1 MYVQHDPFLVLMF
14 LMIKNRETEHSRV
27 HFRIGFAARSQA
39 RNLHGIIFISD
50 FFFILR
56 ID

>member
-1 MYVQHDPFLVLMF
+1 MYMQHDPFLVLMF

-50 FFFILR
+50 FFFLSYS
-56 ID
+56 